1 MDEDT
6 KAPDGGDRLITIGE
20 AAALRGV
27 SAGAIQG
34 WILRGWLASAGSAPS
49 PHRRGPRMVSV
60 YWRSAVL
67 AVEAPGRGRVKRP
80 DYTARLA
87 LLAESRSRA

>member
-1 MDEDT
+1 MDDNAEG
-6 KAPDGGDRLITIGE
+6 PDGGDRLITIGE

-27 SAGAIQG
+27 TAGAIQG

-67 AVEAPGRGRVKRP
+67 AVDAPGRGRIRRP
-80 DYTARLA
+80 DCAARRA
-87 LLAESRSRA
+87 LLAEVRRPA